1 MPEYNEQI
9 VKVNKV
15 KPSKKTTQKAMKK
28 RVKAPYLL
36 VKSGLAVCSQVV
48 KVC

>member
-1 MPEYNEQI
+1 MPEYNELI

-15 KPSKKTTQKAMKK
+15 NPSKKTNKKAMKK
-28 RVKAPYLL
+28 QVKAPYLL